1 MRIGLCCI
9 PVNKGINF
17 IEAWATKYS
26 DLYEIVHS
34 SFDLVPHTIFIC
46 LGKVV
51 VIREAICRC
60 HNKDSTFQSCQSY

>member
-34 SFDLVPHTIFIC
+34 SFDLASFIC
-46 LGKVV
+46 V
-51 VIREAICRC
+51 CRTGIQ
-60 HNKDSTFQSCQSY
+60 KRVK

>member
-34 SFDLVPHTIFIC
+34 SFDLVSFIC
-46 LGKVV
+46 VCMTGIQKRVKLYHGF
-51 VIREAICRC
+51 IGLC
-60 HNKDSTFQSCQSY
+60 STSNLLLTFI